1 MEAQIRIFP
10 ILFPTVSNIVSGRL
24 LVAFTDQLRARA
36 ANQFRGV
43 DSPHVGYN
51 YGAKRSHDSGRWRR
65 RRARICDTP
74 GRRHA
79 FAHQPATAT
88 GADSPAA
95 DRARLCWSA
104 KATNSRPE
112 TILEIVGNRWKQY
125 WKYSALCFHFFKYRE
140 WAMVPG
146 RGPMVPGSLL
156 KYRESEIPRLF
167 VSHILFETIVL
178 QSHNCLNY
186 CFGGF
191 QNVFRI

>member
-88 GADSPAA
+88 RADSPAA

-140 WAMVPG
+140 WA
-146 RGPMVPGSLL
+146 LW
-156 KYRESEIPRLF
+156 YREGALWYRDRYLSTGNRKSHDCLYFIYCLKQLF
-167 VSHILFETIVL
+167 CNRTIV
-178 QSHNCLNY
+178 
-186 CFGGF
+186 
-191 QNVFRI
+191 